1 MNKIILCVYNG
12 MFFDE
17 IQSYIDNTDFGEIK
31 LDFYIGDISKI
42 EVLKTVPIFSELS
55 ESNLKSVVNKMVSKR
70 ISSYLLKKTG

>member
-17 IQSYIDNTDFGEIK
+17 IQSYFDNTDFGEIK

-42 EVLKTVPIFSELS
+42 EVLKILVF
-55 ESNLKSVVNKMVSKR
+55 
-70 ISSYLLKKTG
+70 